1 MAAAELNM
9 IASLLFLVTW
19 PDVRGLNISPTFA
32 GIEPV
37 RAMMVR
43 AGDSVTMACD
53 ETPGEPEEWFF
64 CLWRH
69 PSGGKECSVQEAGTR
84 RRVCDLNTG
93 GQGAEMEVSS
103 ASSRECDLSL
113 RGLGPGDA
121 GYYMCMLTRAETYHT
136 RCGHL
141 CSYVLTI
148 VKLKEQLALGSL

>member
-9 IASLLFLVTW
+9 VASLLLLVTFSS
-19 PDVRGLNISPTFA
+19 VMSLNISPTFA

-43 AGDSVTMACD
+43 AGDNVTMACD
-53 ETPGEPEEWFF
+53 EEEEEEWFF

-84 RRVCDLNTG
+84 RRVCDQGGAG
-93 GQGAEMEVSS
+93 GQGAVMEVSS

-136 RCGHL
+136 RCSH
-141 CSYVLTI
+141 
-148 VKLKEQLALGSL
+148 

>member
-1 MAAAELNM
+1 MAAELNM
-9 IASLLFLVTW
+9 VASLLLLVTSS
-19 PDVRGLNISPTFA
+19 PVLSLNISPTFA

-53 ETPGEPEEWFF
+53 EDSGGEEEWFF

-84 RRVCDLNTG
+84 RRVCDQGGAG
-93 GQGAEMEVSS
+93 GQGAVMEVSS
-103 ASSRECDLSL
+103 ASSRECDLRL

-136 RCGHL
+136 RCSH
-141 CSYVLTI
+141 
-148 VKLKEQLALGSL
+148 

>member
-1 MAAAELNM
+1 M
-9 IASLLFLVTW
+9 IASLMMLLVTS
-19 PDVRGLNISPTFA
+19 PDVMSLNISPTFG

-43 AGDSVTMACD
+43 AGDNVTMSCD
-53 ETPGEPEEWFF
+53 PGDSGEAEEWFF

-84 RRVCDLNTG
+84 RRVCDQGEQG
-93 GQGAEMEVSS
+93 GRGAVMEVSS
-103 ASSRECDLSL
+103 DTGRECDLGL

-136 RCGHL
+136 RCDPHI
-141 CSYVLTI
+141 CVYCQAQERSFH
-148 VKLKEQLALGSL
+148 

>member
-9 IASLLFLVTW
+9 VVASLLLLVTLS
-19 PDVRGLNISPTFA
+19 PVMSLNISPTFA

-43 AGDSVTMACD
+43 AGDNVTMACD
-53 ETPGEPEEWFF
+53 EQQEEEWFF

-84 RRVCDLNTG
+84 RRVCDHQHLVKYIDSVHVYTTKPVLQGAAG
-93 GQGAEMEVSS
+93 GQGAVMEVSS

-136 RCGHL
+136 RCRH
-141 CSYVLTI
+141 
-148 VKLKEQLALGSL
+148 